1 MTEAREETTALTAR
15 LQRER
20 QTTLA
25 LVETMEA
32 DMLAVVESSAG
43 SNADDEHDPEG
54 ATIAFERARL
64 ATLIAVSRK
73 RLGDITL
80 ALERVETGEHGRCAV
95 CGREISASRLEA
107 RPFARL
113 CLDCAAAAS

>member
-1 MTEAREETTALTAR
+1 VSEALESVSAR
-15 LQRER
+15 LRHEQ

-25 LVETMEA
+25 LVVAMEA
-32 DMLAVVESSAG
+32 DMQAVVESSAD

-54 ATIAFERARL
+54 ATIAFERSRL
-64 ATLIAVSRK
+64 ATLITASRK
-73 RLGDITL
+73 RLDEITA

-95 CGREISASRLEA
+95 CGKQISAARLEA
-107 RPFARL
+107 RPFAQL

>member
-1 MTEAREETTALTAR
+1 VNAELEALELLTAR

-25 LVETMEA
+25 LVTTMEA
-32 DMLAVVESSAG
+32 DMQAVVESSAG

-54 ATIAFERARL
+54 ATIAFERSRL
-64 ATLIAVSRK
+64 ATLITMARK
-73 RLGDITL
+73 RLGEIVA
-80 ALERVETGEHGRCAV
+80 ALERVETGDHGRCAR
-95 CGREISASRLEA
+95 CGRQISAARLEA

-113 CLDCAAAAS
+113 CLDCAAATS